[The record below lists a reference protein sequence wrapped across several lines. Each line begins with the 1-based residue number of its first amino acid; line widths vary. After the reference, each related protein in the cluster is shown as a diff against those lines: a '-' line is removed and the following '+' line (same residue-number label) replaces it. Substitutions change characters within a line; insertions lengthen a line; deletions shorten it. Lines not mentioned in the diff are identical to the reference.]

1 LLPTSTEQFKEIEG
15 DIKRCYEHDIETL
28 RRDRNTLKYL
38 VLASRNKRTDMLDEL
53 RSTLP
58 DLAIRERYG
67 TEIAGPSVSE
77 NLLNEKVPR
86 LSTLQPDMDPL
97 TADQE
102 DLLKA
107 YLEHV
112 KTTRLLRDHLRDIDG
127 DLDEFKYTVDT
138 QAVAE
143 LTNYRGLHDWGE
155 AMRQFTGNYATG
167 LGTLS
172 IAGAGLVYSTIFS
185 GNGEVSLM
193 TLTFPLFTVGF
204 LIPGFVYIGIGWAA
218 SVPKGMTFASQRFWT
233 YATFLALFIATV
245 MVVGAIVIVNITI
258 FQLRL
263 HEGAFTVVETAG
275 IISLAFSGSVIAVAF
290 MAFFIG
296 LFSHKMRTS
305 VRDHLKK
312 ITSKEREALNTY
324 EHV

>member
-1 LLPTSTEQFKEIEG
+1 
-15 DIKRCYEHDIETL
+15 
-28 RRDRNTLKYL
+28 LKYL
-38 VLASRNKRTDMLDEL
+38 VLASRNKRMKLLDEL
-53 RSTLP
+53 RNSLP
-58 DLAIRERYG
+58 PHAIKDKYG
-67 TEIAGPSVSE
+67 TEVAGPSVSE
-77 NLLNEKVPR
+77 NLLDEKVR
-86 LSTLQPDMDPL
+86 RFSTLEPEMDPL
-97 TADQE
+97 TSDQE
-102 DLLKA
+102 NMLKG

-112 KTTRLLRDHLRDIDG
+112 KTTRSLRDHLHDVNE
-127 DLDEFKYTVDT
+127 DLEEFKYTVKT

-172 IAGAGLVYSTIFS
+172 IAGAGLVYSTIFGANQGS
-185 GNGEVSLM
+185 VALM

-258 FQLRL
+258 FQLRV
-263 HEGAFTVVETAG
+263 HQGASFTLVETAG
-275 IISLAFSGSVIAVAF
+275 IISLAFSGSVICVAF
-290 MAFFIG
+290 MAFIIG
-296 LFSHKMRTS
+296 LFSRKMRIS
-305 VRDHLKK
+305 VREYLDG